1 MTEFLKNFDK
11 NILAASVN
19 KEDLV
24 EAKKEWQNFREE
36 KCSEKKTCI
45 CKHKINNVRYYL
57 NIHNGNII
65 CCGTVC
71 CNKFNLDKMEVHNKT
86 LAKVLKLKN
95 PYNEYHQFSTIQEY
109 LDYVKDELN
118 VYMTKEIQSSTF
130 NNLILLLN
138 DINNINKSYGL
149 DIFIENIKVRLV
161 ELIPSYIEAEIRKDV
176 SSIFNTMKKLGEL
189 SRDYQIQKPDIN
201 IYKSS
206 IENIVNH
213 ITSSTGY
220 SGHVTPQFQEKI
232 DAIIKK
238 IDLIKAQTGKTFILK
253 DFFIEMNEKLKN
265 KIQSIRDANFA
276 SDKAKW
282 EAHQKYKKRMLEKY
296 ER

>member
-201 IYKSS
+201 IYKIS

-238 IDLIKAQTGKTFILK
+238 IDLIKVQTGKTFVLK
-253 DFFIEMNEKLKN
+253 NFFIEMNEKLKN
-265 KIQSIRDANFA
+265 KIQSIRDENFA

-282 EAHQKYKKRMLEKY
+282 EAHQKYKKRMQEKY